1 MSSVYIN
8 PRIDF
13 AFKRLFGST
22 KNEDVLIGFLN
33 AVLYAGV
40 DQIQTVQILN
50 PYVQGETRS
59 DKETYVDVRAKLD
72 DGREVLIEMQM
83 LNVGG
88 FAQRVLYNAAKAYGS
103 QLNRRGDYLGIHAVI
118 GLTIT
123 NFKLFN
129 DEAKWHTHFIFREAT
144 SGMNYPGDNNIELVF
159 VELPKFN
166 IKHANLARKED
177 QWALF
182 LKEGEMLDQVTQDY
196 LMTDPVIKR
205 AFENLER
212 AQLNGAERYEL
223 EAREIWLHD
232 RITEKI
238 YDRAQGRA
246 EGHAEGHA
254 EGRSEGRAEAL
265 LQMTLMQLTY
275 KFGSLSDP
283 LEDRVKRLKLTQL
296 EQLIKDL
303 LKFTTVADLQLWLDA
318 VYNQPET
325 IK

>member
-22 KNEDVLIGFLN
+22 KNEDVLISFLN

-50 PYVQGETRS
+50 PYMPGETRY

-103 QLNRRGDYLGIHAVI
+103 QLDRRGDYLGIHAVI

-129 DEAKWHTHFIFREAT
+129 DEVKWHTHFVLREAT

-159 VELPKFN
+159 VELPKFD
-166 IKHANLARKED
+166 IKHADLTRKED
-177 QWALF
+177 QWTLF
-182 LKEGEMLDQVTQDY
+182 LKEGEMLDQTTQDY
-196 LMTDPVIKR
+196 LMADPVIKR

-212 AQLNGAERYEL
+212 AELNGAERYEL
-223 EAREIWLHD
+223 EAREIWLRD
-232 RITEKI
+232 RITEKK
-238 YDRAQGRA
+238 YDRAEGRA
-246 EGHAEGHA
+246 EG
-254 EGRSEGRAEAL
+254 RVEGRAEAL

-275 KFGSLSDP
+275 KFGSLSDL
-283 LEDRVKRLKLTQL
+283 LEDRIKRLKLTQL

-303 LKFTTVADLQLWLDA
+303 LKFTTAADLQLWLDA
-318 VYNQPET
+318 VNNQSET